1 MSLHRLGRCL
11 PLLGL
16 AVALGCTASAHQP
29 GTLPPPKVTVAPA
42 IKRQVVDYDEYTGR
56 VQAVQSVE
64 VRARVTG
71 YLQEVKFND
80 GDMVR
85 ESDLLF
91 VIDPSTY
98 QALYNQAKAQIDVWQ
113 AKYDFAEATRA
124 RNAKLVTGGS
134 VTKEEFESSVATRNE
149 AAASLIAAKADT
161 ESRKI
166 DLDFCQVKSPIDG
179 RIDRTYV
186 TKGNLVQSTGTPT
199 LLTKIVSVDPI
210 YVYFD
215 VDELALLKYTE
226 NRRAEEGVVNRI
238 PLRDKKIPVEIS
250 LADDSIYAQPGIV
263 DFGANQLDPGTG
275 TLTAR
280 ASVPNPE
287 GTLTPGLFV
296 RVRVTSAR
304 PYEAILVAEQA
315 IGTNQNERFVYV
327 LDSQNNAHRQK
338 VVLGSKQGNARVIK
352 EGVQE
357 GDQVIINGILLVRD
371 EKPVTATTGQMPEP
385 PPVNTRLL
393 RPSLSPG
400 NSATESPAAERPA
413 AAGSTPASTSQPHEV
428 RKPIDR

>member
-1 MSLHRLGRCL
+1 MLSTPSARLL
-11 PLLGL
+11 MLASL
-16 AVALGCTASAHQP
+16 AVLAGCTASAHP
-29 GTLPPPKVTVAPA
+29 PSALPPPKVTLAPA
-42 IKRQVVDYDEYTGR
+42 IKRQVVDYDEYTGHIE
-56 VQAVQSVE
+56 AVQSVE

-71 YLQEVKFND
+71 YLQEVKFKD

-85 ESDLLF
+85 ENDLLF
-91 VIDPSTY
+91 LIDPSTY
-98 QALYNQAKAQIDVWQ
+98 QALYNQAKAQIDLWQ
-113 AKYDFAEATRA
+113 AKFDFAEATRA

-134 VTKEEFESSVATRNE
+134 VTKEEFESSVASRNE
-149 AAASLIAAKADT
+149 AAASLVAARADT
-161 ESRKI
+161 EARKI

-186 TKGNLVQSTGTPT
+186 TKGNLVQSGPGTPT
-199 LLTKIVSVDPI
+199 LLTRIVSVNPI

-238 PLRDKKIPVEIS
+238 PLRDKKIPIEIS
-250 LADDSIYAQPGIV
+250 LADDSIYPHEGIV
-263 DFGANQLDPGTG
+263 DFGSNQVDQGTG

-304 PYEAILVAEQA
+304 PYEAILVSEQA
-315 IGTNQNERFVYV
+315 IGTNQTERFVYI
-327 LDSQNNAHRQK
+327 LDSQNTAHRQK
-338 VVLGSKQGNARVIK
+338 VVLGAKQGNARVIK

-357 GDQVIINGILLVRD
+357 GDRIVINGALLVRD
-371 EKPVTATTGQMPEP
+371 DKPVDPTDGQMLEP
-385 PPVNTRLL
+385 PPVDTRLL
-393 RPSLSPG
+393 RPGLPAG
-400 NSATESPAAERPA
+400 NGAVESPA
-413 AAGSTPASTSQPHEV
+413 AAGSTPATTTKPHEV
-428 RKPIDR
+428 RRPIER